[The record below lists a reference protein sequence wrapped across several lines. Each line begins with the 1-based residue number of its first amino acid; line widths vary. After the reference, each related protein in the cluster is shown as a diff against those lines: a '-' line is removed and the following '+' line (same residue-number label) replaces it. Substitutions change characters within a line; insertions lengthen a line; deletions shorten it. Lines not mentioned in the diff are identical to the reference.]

1 MQRVSNSFLAT
12 MVIALSAGTYIGSAL
27 ASLSRFLIHD
37 LDLSNTQ
44 FGLLITMFT
53 LGGAASAPFIG
64 RLADRVGGR
73 RLLRI
78 HFVLCLGGVLAA
90 VAAQSYLW
98 LMVSVAVTGLASA
111 SANPATNRLI
121 ARNVPEVKRASSV
134 GIKSIGQPLSVMAA
148 GAFLPPAAAAWGW
161 RASLALGAVLPVAGM
176 ALLRSISPDDPRQST
191 EPQSAGPVT
200 RLPLRWL
207 CINGFAIGGIAAAV
221 VSFLPLYSQDALG
234 FSASSAGVL
243 LSLAGLASLIGR
255 LWWGRTAARF
265 SSVVVPLI
273 WLSLASGV
281 STIVLILSGAAG
293 PMLIWIAAP
302 IAGLSMMSWNAVGM
316 AAIVAEV
323 ELSAAGR
330 ASGVVMSAF
339 LAGWMITPSV
349 FGWILDASGS
359 YVAGWALVLGLHA
372 VAISPLLAWQIAR
385 SSATPLQ
392 GDSSINGR
400 SR

>member
-1 MQRVSNSFLAT
+1 
-12 MVIALSAGTYIGSAL
+12 
-27 ASLSRFLIHD
+27 
-37 LDLSNTQ
+37 
-44 FGLLITMFT
+44 
-53 LGGAASAPFIG
+53 
-64 RLADRVGGR
+64 
-73 RLLRI
+73 
-78 HFVLCLGGVLAA
+78 
-90 VAAQSYLW
+90 
-98 LMVSVAVTGLASA
+98 
-111 SANPATNRLI
+111 
-121 ARNVPEVKRASSV
+121 
-134 GIKSIGQPLSVMAA
+134 
-148 GAFLPPAAAAWGW
+148 
-161 RASLALGAVLPVAGM
+161 M
-176 ALLRSISPDDPRQST
+176 ALLRSIGPDDPRQST
-191 EPQSAGPVT
+191 ELQPAGPVS